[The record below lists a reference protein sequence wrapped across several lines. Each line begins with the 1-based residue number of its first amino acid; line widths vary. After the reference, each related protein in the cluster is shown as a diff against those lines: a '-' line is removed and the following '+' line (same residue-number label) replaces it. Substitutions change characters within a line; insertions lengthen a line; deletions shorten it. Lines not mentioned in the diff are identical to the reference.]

1 MFDWRRASWINRC
14 ILSTRAIVGTPWQV
28 PIPSRSLAVRPWKV
42 TKPNRKGYFSLPFPP
57 LNFRGEL
64 LNFRGFST
72 HGQILWSQIY
82 ANDKHPQWS
91 AWIHCFLLLACLP
104 ATCPDR
110 TTQSW
115 QPFVVPSCRP
125 GRVLNGPG
133 GWGTSSPRDKRK
145 SNEDIRRKTPRGL
158 RRQLQTFGHL
168 KFLGHQKS
176 SKLRFV
182 NLESTKSPKSA
193 VYGATFDEP
202 TS

>member
-1 MFDWRRASWINRC
+1 MTQNSFQPKTDKWNTSPKFNSSPLKHDGWKTIRLPIF
-14 ILSTRAIVGTPWQV
+14 V
-28 PIPSRSLAVRPWKV
+28 P
-42 TKPNRKGYFSLPFPP
+42 TQ
-57 LNFRGEL
+57 NFRGEL